1 MPRASFTFLNHACFL
16 VRTDGALLVADPW
29 LEGAVFDD
37 AWGLLDTS
45 TSDAALID
53 ILNGAG
59 VPVYV
64 WCSRAGPDRL
74 ALPFLRRFRSEFRG
88 IATFLYRP
96 GRDLRLGEELRR
108 QRLPVA
114 ECPDGVTVGLAG
126 GLRLTALANGDG
138 DTACLIGCAGRHIL
152 HLGDRALPTAAACQA
167 LAPRIARIAPRIDLL
182 LSSFGTMGWCGNP
195 DGFAVREGAA
205 RAAIERLAAQIE
217 RFRPRLVVPVA
228 SFARFARAD
237 NAWLNGGRLSPRE
250 VFENARL
257 EPLRGLLRCLAPGD
271 TVDLQHDTPATLAAR
286 HEAALDHWSACWRN
300 RPPPLARPPQASL
313 GELKAA
319 FSRYREGI
327 AASLPALPALL
338 ERLGV
343 IRPLLLHLP
352 DLRQNVELSYRH
364 GLRLRP
370 RGEMERT
377 AAKPGAKPATKPG
390 APPDANAAAHIAM
403 FSGTALRLLVA
414 PDGFETVYAGGCF
427 WTLRR
432 SGLSCFGRFFL
443 PQRMGRRGADRRR
456 PLAMGGVLWRALL
469 GRMARQ
475 LQAALR

>member
-1 MPRASFTFLNHACFL
+1 MPRASFTFINHACFL
-16 VRTDGALLVADPW
+16 VRTDGALLLSDPW
-29 LEGAVFDD
+29 VEGAVLDD
-37 AWGLLDTS
+37 AWSLVDPS
-45 TSDAALID
+45 TSAQALIAL
-53 ILNGAG
+53 LNGAG
-59 VPVYV
+59 VPVYI

-74 ALPFLRRFRSEFRG
+74 ALPFLRRFRAEFRG

-96 GRDLRLGEELRR
+96 GRDPRLGEELRR
-108 QRLPVA
+108 LRTPVA

-126 GLRLTALANGDG
+126 GLRLTAFSNGDG

-152 HLGDRALPTAAACQA
+152 NLGERALPTTAACHA
-167 LAPRIARIAPRIDLL
+167 LAPRIGQITPRIDLL
-182 LSSFGTMGWCGNP
+182 LTGFAGMGWCGNP
-195 DGFAVREGAA
+195 DAFALREQAA
-205 RAAIERLAAQIE
+205 KSAVERLALQAE
-217 RFRPRLVVPVA
+217 RFRPRLVVPIA

-237 NAWLNGGRLSPRE
+237 NAWQNGGRLSPRD
-250 VFENARL
+250 VFESARL
-257 EPLRGLLRCLAPGD
+257 DKLRGLLRCLAPGA
-271 TVDLQHDTPATLAAR
+271 TLDLQQDTPATLAAQ
-286 HEAALDHWSACWRN
+286 HEAALAHWSACWRQ

-319 FSRYREGI
+319 FERYREGI
-327 AASLPALPALL
+327 GRHLPLLPALL
-338 ERLGV
+338 EWTGMLQ
-343 IRPLLLHLP
+343 PLVLHLP
-352 DLRQNVELSYRH
+352 DLRLNVELSYRH
-364 GLRLRP
+364 GLRLLP
-370 RGEMERT
+370 RAGAGRDADGGANT
-377 AAKPGAKPATKPG
+377 AALQGSV
-390 APPDANAAAHIAM
+390 PDAHRSAHVAM

-432 SGLSCFGRFFL
+432 SGLSRFGRFFL